1 MLPRAGLRTLLA
13 ARHRVV
19 RGAPSPRATLHH
31 LAKRPPRRAP
41 APYHRV
47 LSSKA
52 KRDYYEVLGVPRS
65 ATAAEIKKAYRKL
78 AVKHALDL
86 EIQKLV
92 KRVGKM

>member
-1 MLPRAGLRTLLA
+1 MLPRAGLRTLLG

-41 APYHRV
+41 APHHRV

-65 ATAAEIKKAYRKL
+65 AAA
-78 AVKHALDL
+78 AVKRRWCASMSAAPVRAAPATL
-86 EIQKLV
+86 
-92 KRVGKM
+92 